1 MKHYVENKVIIV
13 TGGSS
18 GFGRESARLLLE
30 MGAKV
35 VIIGRN
41 QERLDRAQG
50 ELSSD
55 RLLAVRADA
64 VSSADW
70 HALIQATLDRFARL
84 DVLVNNHGAGVK
96 IAPVDDME
104 DEAIQAVIETNL
116 ISVIK
121 GCREAVKVMKP
132 RGSGQ
137 IVNVSSG
144 CPPLLAGMGRLH
156 RCQGGTGRLHPLP
169 AQGNGRV
176 GRPGNQLH
184 PRRRAPTSARPP
196 ESPMTGSMDFRPE
209 DFARTLVHCID
220 VPDNCVID
228 EAIIWEPQSRNALV
242 PTNPPPSGLAAAVR
256 GWAAAPGSS
265 ASSGA
270 TRSPVRFSKCQR
282 PQSGSSGWSARLTA
296 STARRS
302 ASFPPPSGSSGW

>member
-144 CPPLLAGMGRLH
+144 CAHYSWPAWGVYTAAKAGLVAFTRCLHKEMAEWGGRATSFIPGAA
-156 RCQGGTGRLHPLP
+156 RTNFCQASGIPDDWLDGF
-169 AQGNGRV
+169 
-176 GRPGNQLH
+176 PG
-184 PRRRAPTSARPP
+184 
-196 ESPMTGSMDFRPE
+196 PE

-228 EAIIWEPQSRNALV
+228 EAIIWGTKQVKEML
-242 PTNPPPSGLAAAVR
+242 NPY
-256 GWAAAPGSS
+256 
-265 ASSGA
+265 
-270 TRSPVRFSKCQR
+270 
-282 PQSGSSGWSARLTA
+282 
-296 STARRS
+296 
-302 ASFPPPSGSSGW
+302 

>member
-35 VIIGRN
+35 VITGRN

-137 IVNVSSG
+137 IVNVSNGCAHYSWPAWGVYTAAKAGLVAFTRCLHKEIAHGTVRQGFFSASRASTPSTIFRRFGSALAAVARISSMFTGWRASG
-144 CPPLLAGMGRLH
+144 RH
-156 RCQGGTGRLHPLP
+156 RSVMIESPKTRIPAWTATITSGTVDMPT
-169 AQGNGRV
+169 
-176 GRPGNQLH
+176 
-184 PRRRAPTSARPP
+184 TSAPI
-196 ESPMTGSMDFRPE
+196 
-209 DFARTLVHCID
+209 ARK
-220 VPDNCVID
+220 N
-228 EAIIWEPQSRNALV
+228 RY
-242 PTNPPPSGLAAAVR
+242 
-256 GWAAAPGSS
+256 
-265 ASSGA
+265 
-270 TRSPVRFSKCQR
+270 
-282 PQSGSSGWSARLTA
+282 SARVSRFGPVTA
-296 STARRS
+296 T
-302 ASFPPPSGSSGW
+302 